1 MGHNVGM
8 SALRAPLRDAF
19 GTRLDPLRLLDGVEA
34 QGVGRA
40 SLSLSDEGLLIRC
53 ERVDDDAARA
63 RALTF
68 VRSLLSPLVSCRLE
82 GDFDPSAARVVDE
95 RRTLP
100 VHVALAEVFEPAR
113 FATAADD
120 LLARLSESAPTGLRA
135 TGGSVVRADDVG
147 PEWSGLANELSAHL
161 GEALTRRGW
170 SPGEAT
176 VGFLRETKAG
186 PVVAAPQAAGAG
198 PHFLVFSRAGATSGV
213 RPALIVAGAW
223 QPSGLA
229 ALVQSLGDD
238 ARAPNVEAVFDGLV
252 WSIGRRPT
260 IAAARP
266 DGAASRFAIL
276 VDPDRCTS
284 CGLCTKVCPTGYLG
298 AGGVAVTEDESQ
310 CLRCYD
316 CVETC
321 PQDALRPT
329 TADDTATLSSTL
341 GDRPGWLS
349 RLRGQP
355 GPLVPA
361 PFPPSY
367 LQPRESD
374 EAPRRVLGLAIGTMQ
389 EHAAALVVDGEVVG
403 AVEEERLNRE
413 RHYGWKPEGRA
424 GVTICIDP
432 RIALEEALCRLSVR
446 TLLDREGLT
455 LDDVDLFA
463 INGVPAR
470 YRRSYSLV
478 DGQKALTPLRAGRVQ
493 VLPHHLTHAAST
505 FRASGFERAWV
516 LCVDGRGD
524 RETASLARA
533 ENGRIERV
541 FDVLSLDVR
550 SIGGVYEGVTRLLG
564 LGDHG
569 QGSTMALAAFGQP
582 TFDFEPFLSVR
593 TLDDLSIDE
602 PGPAQAFASLA
613 RRADDPLTQAHKD
626 LAASLQAALEKVL
639 KQLLE
644 LGGVEGRADAL
655 CLAGGVALNCR
666 ANGELRRH
674 FGFEQ
679 VFAQPGANDAG
690 TALGA
695 ALEGWQLA
703 HDAESVQPL
712 SHAYLGPDFADEAI
726 EAVLRRSGL
735 RYRRVESIAD
745 EVAERLANGQ
755 VLGWFQGRMEFGPR
769 ALGGRSLLADPRDPT
784 VKDRLNRVKS
794 RQAWRPFAPSIL
806 AGHEADWFTE
816 AFDARYM
823 LFAVPVREDKQ
834 PLVPA
839 IVHADGSTRP
849 QAVHAETNPTYHA
862 MISAFHARTGVPIV
876 VNTSFNRQGEPIVC
890 TPADA
895 IACFGELEIDAL
907 AIGSF
912 LVEKTP
918 AETFVAEAMAPLPGG
933 RTLVL
938 DLARRPLHSARVGLA
953 EGRNAGCDTLLLR
966 GGSPTWLPTLV
977 AEARALGYRTV
988 TLESDG
994 RWPSAPERVKALVD
1008 AGVTGFEVTVFAPDE
1023 ALHDELAGARGAW
1036 RETMIALQTIART
1049 DRRLAAR
1056 LPLIS
1061 PAAASLP
1068 RTLALVHRAGVRRVV
1083 FERGAPR
1090 EERGR
1095 LETWPTLNLSQAVV
1109 WLRRATEAATRAG
1122 LEVRIEGFPLCVL
1135 PPPLRALAEQ
1145 PQTTRLDGHEG
1156 VPAPRPAVPPP
1167 CRTCSARAR
1176 CGGLSRGE
1184 EELFGTA
1191 ALSPL

>member
-1 MGHNVGM
+1 M
-8 SALRAPLRDAF
+8 SSLRAPLRDAF
-19 GTRLDPLRLLDGVEA
+19 GTRIDPQRLLDGVQA
-34 QGVGRA
+34 QGVGAA
-40 SLSLSDEGLLIRC
+40 SLELSDEGLLIRC
-53 ERVDDDAARA
+53 ARIDDDVARA

-68 VRSLLSPLVSCRLE
+68 VRSLLSPLVPCRLE
-82 GDFDPSAARVVDE
+82 GGYQEAAPPVVDE
-95 RRTLP
+95 CRAVPLQ
-100 VHVALAEVFEPAR
+100 VALAEIFDPAR
-113 FATAADD
+113 FAPATDD
-120 LLARLSESAPTGLRA
+120 LLERLAASAPTDIPGE
-135 TGGSVVRADDVG
+135 GGKVAVASDVG
-147 PEWSGLANELSAHL
+147 PEWSGLAGELSARL
-161 GEALTRRGW
+161 GEALVRRGW
-170 SPGEAT
+170 SPASAT
-176 VGFLRETKAG
+176 LGFLRETKTG
-186 PVVAAPQAAGAG
+186 PVVAAPAVTGAG
-198 PHFLVFSRAGATSGV
+198 PHFLVFSRAGAATGI
-213 RPALIVAGAW
+213 RPALILAGAW
-223 QPSGLA
+223 QPAGLE
-229 ALVQSLGDD
+229 ALVQALGDD
-238 ARAPNVEAVFDGLV
+238 ARAPNDEVVFDGLV

-266 DGAASRFAIL
+266 TSGASSRFAIL

-284 CGLCTKVCPTGYLG
+284 CGLCASVCPTQYLG

-316 CVETC
+316 CVEIC

-329 TADDTATLSSTL
+329 SADDTATLSSTL

-367 LQPRESD
+367 LQPRVGE
-374 EAPRRVLGLAIGTMQ
+374 EKPRRVLGLAIGTMQ

-403 AVEEERLNRE
+403 AIEEERLNRE

-446 TLLDREGLT
+446 ALLDREGLT
-455 LDDVDLFA
+455 LDDIDLFA
-463 INGVPAR
+463 VNGVPAR

-478 DGQKALTPLRAGRVQ
+478 DEAKALKPLRAGRVQ

-505 FRASGFERAWV
+505 YRASGFDRAWV
-516 LCVDGRGD
+516 LSVDGRGD

-541 FDVLSLDVR
+541 FDLLSLDVR

-582 TFDFEPFLSVR
+582 TFDFDPYLSVR
-593 TLDDLSIDE
+593 ALDDVSIDE

-613 RRADDPLTQAHKD
+613 RRYDEPISQAHQD
-626 LAASLQAALEKVL
+626 LAASLQAALENVL
-639 KQLLE
+639 KRLLE
-644 LGGVEGRADAL
+644 LGGVAQRADAL

-666 ANGELRRH
+666 ANGELRRT

-690 TALGA
+690 TAVGA
-695 ALEGWQLA
+695 ALEGWHQSN
-703 HDAESVQPL
+703 DAAPTQPL
-712 SHAYLGPDFADEAI
+712 AHAYLGPDFTDEAI

-735 RYRRVESIAD
+735 RYRKVESITD
-745 EVAERLANGQ
+745 EVAGRLADGQ
-755 VLGWFQGRMEFGPR
+755 VIGWFQGRMEFGPR
-769 ALGGRSLLADPRDPT
+769 ALGARSLLADPRSPT
-784 VKDRLNRVKS
+784 VKDRLNQIKN
-794 RQAWRPFAPSIL
+794 RQPWRPFAPSIL
-806 AGHEADWFTE
+806 AGHEADWFAE

-834 PLVPA
+834 ALVPA

-849 QAVHAETNPTYHA
+849 QSVHAETNPAYHA

-876 VNTSFNRQGEPIVC
+876 VNTSFNRKGEPIVC

-895 IACFGELEIDAL
+895 VACFRELAIDAL

-912 LVEKTP
+912 LVEKAP
-918 AETFVAEAMAPLPGG
+918 AEVFVPEALASLGGG

-938 DLARRPLHSARVGLA
+938 DLARRSLDSARVGLA
-953 EGRNAGCDTLLLR
+953 EGRHAGCDVLLLR
-966 GGSPTWLPTLV
+966 GGSPTWLPALA
-977 AEARALGYRTV
+977 AEARTLGYRTV
-988 TLESDG
+988 TVASEG
-994 RWPSAPERVKALVD
+994 RWPAAVEQVKALVD
-1008 AGVTGFEVTVFAPDE
+1008 AGATGFEATVFAPDE
-1023 ALHDELAGARGAW
+1023 ALHDELAGGRGGW
-1036 RETMIALQTIART
+1036 RETMAALQAIART
-1049 DRRLAAR
+1049 DRALTAR
-1056 LPLIS
+1056 LPLLAPS
-1061 PAAASLP
+1061 AASLP
-1068 RTLALVHRAGVRRVV
+1068 RTLALVHRAGVRSVV
-1083 FERGAPR
+1083 FDRGAPR

-1109 WLRRATEAATRAG
+1109 WVRRATEAATRAG

-1135 PPPLRALAEQ
+1135 PPPLRPLAEQ
-1145 PQTTRLDGHEG
+1145 PQTTRFDEHEG
-1156 VPAPRPAVPPP
+1156 VRPPRPNVPPP
-1167 CRTCSARAR
+1167 CRTCSARPT

-1191 ALSPL
+1191 ALTAL